1 MLHRS
6 RCRRPARVV
15 GAVVGAL
22 AAVNLGFAPGAAAY
36 DAQSKQ
42 WYLEPMQAEQMW
54 KVSTGKGIKIAL
66 IDSGVNANTASLK
79 GQVLTDE
86 VPKSVAYGAT
96 DDYMGHG
103 TSMAELMAGTGA
115 GGSLQGLAPGA
126 KIVPYRIELDG
137 LKGGAEELEKTPDA
151 IDAIRAAADTDAQ
164 IISMSFGSVGPSS
177 KEEEAIEY
185 AASKGKLMIASV
197 GNKGQNKGSIG
208 YPAAYP
214 YVVGIA
220 AVDSSGT
227 VPEFSSSGDYVDL
240 TAPGDGF
247 PGWCDATF
255 RSYCD
260 DKSGTSPAVAI
271 ASASAALIWS
281 AHPDWTVNQVTRS
294 LIDTASRTWAKDDPS
309 KYAGYGMVRPRKVLE
324 DLNYDAG
331 SANVDPLSKENGG
344 DLLANSA
351 SIASPSPSPSTA
363 SQAPDGDSPDG
374 TSAAG
379 AAAEASKDSNT
390 LWIAL
395 GSAAAAIV
403 IGGAGVAVMRARRA
417 R

>member
-137 LKGGAEELEKTPDA
+137 LKGE
-151 IDAIRAAADTDAQ
+151 
-164 IISMSFGSVGPSS
+164 
-177 KEEEAIEY
+177 
-185 AASKGKLMIASV
+185 
-197 GNKGQNKGSIG
+197 
-208 YPAAYP
+208 
-214 YVVGIA
+214 
-220 AVDSSGT
+220 
-227 VPEFSSSGDYVDL
+227 
-240 TAPGDGF
+240 
-247 PGWCDATF
+247 
-255 RSYCD
+255 
-260 DKSGTSPAVAI
+260 
-271 ASASAALIWS
+271 
-281 AHPDWTVNQVTRS
+281 
-294 LIDTASRTWAKDDPS
+294 
-309 KYAGYGMVRPRKVLE
+309 
-324 DLNYDAG
+324 
-331 SANVDPLSKENGG
+331 
-344 DLLANSA
+344 
-351 SIASPSPSPSTA
+351 
-363 SQAPDGDSPDG
+363 
-374 TSAAG
+374 
-379 AAAEASKDSNT
+379 
-390 LWIAL
+390 
-395 GSAAAAIV
+395 
-403 IGGAGVAVMRARRA
+403 RRNW
-417 R
+417 RRRRMP